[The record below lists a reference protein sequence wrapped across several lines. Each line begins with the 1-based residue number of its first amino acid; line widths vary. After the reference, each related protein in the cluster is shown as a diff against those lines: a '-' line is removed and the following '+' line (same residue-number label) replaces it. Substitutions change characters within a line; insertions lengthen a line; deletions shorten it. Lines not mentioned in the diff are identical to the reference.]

1 MDQVERVFSVG
12 PFFRNELILNNDIEL
27 VGGIRYDQVYFQ
39 VGDRFLD
46 DGNQSGSRT
55 LSQLTGTIGAVFH
68 WDDELYLYGNVATA
82 FETPTTVELINNP
95 SGTGGFN
102 IDLNSKILRHNQ
114 LVVLSDSYELK
125 IVEALAGIDPREL
138 LKVKGF
144 GRRTIGQI
152 EDLLWHYYIYTLDS
166 YKHGEAH
173 QAALN
178 NHWHFKT
185 SD

>member
-1 MDQVERVFSVG
+1 MAISNKPEEWCKARGV
-12 PFFRNELILNNDIEL
+12 
-27 VGGIRYDQVYFQ
+27 
-39 VGDRFLD
+39 
-46 DGNQSGSRT
+46 
-55 LSQLTGTIGAVFH
+55 
-68 WDDELYLYGNVATA
+68 
-82 FETPTTVELINNP
+82 FETVKISKMTLYKLEQL
-95 SGTGGFN
+95 FN

-166 YKHGEAH
+166 YKHGEAQ